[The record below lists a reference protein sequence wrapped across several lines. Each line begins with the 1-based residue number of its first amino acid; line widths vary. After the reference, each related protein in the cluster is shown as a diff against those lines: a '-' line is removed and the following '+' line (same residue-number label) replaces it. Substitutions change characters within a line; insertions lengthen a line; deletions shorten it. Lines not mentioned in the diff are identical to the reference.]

1 MHLSSVGSLPLAKN
15 ALHSPTSNT
24 YCLAPVV
31 ASEALN
37 LRDTIIF
44 IRSVQPW
51 TPEPKKGDDT
61 ELEQS
66 EYMYV
71 GHWKDLGEGVCV
83 LQIEGQH
90 A

>member
-1 MHLSSVGSLPLAKN
+1 MQPVEVYIQHV
-15 ALHSPTSNT
+15 HYNT

-51 TPEPKKGDDT
+51 TPEPKEGDDT
-61 ELEQS
+61 EF